1 MSFYQC
7 LFLNEV
13 MNAKYGIHVS
23 PNNKTLAVTN
33 KWLKGT
39 YTTKTIHKLINY
51 YIMHSVLIFI
61 CRYKLN
67 IC

>member
-1 MSFYQC
+1 MVDFFCFVIQMLNGNNALLSIC

-33 KWLKGT
+33 K
-39 YTTKTIHKLINY
+39 
-51 YIMHSVLIFI
+51 
-61 CRYKLN
+61 
-67 IC
+67 